1 MWPGDHLL
9 HSSLINFVTFFSVS
23 MKKTEEAVSVVDHT
37 PRNEEDEEESTV
49 KDVAAEATDVAD
61 AVSWEVEGRNSMV
74 EEEPYMNLVQ
84 WLVVNEAGV
93 GLKGAKVTIGTGG
106 GKSSVVVAHL
116 TTDKNGIATIRL
128 PWAA

>member
-1 MWPGDHLL
+1 
-9 HSSLINFVTFFSVS
+9 
-23 MKKTEEAVSVVDHT
+23 MKTTDESVSVVDRK
-37 PRNEEDEEESTV
+37 PRDEEDEEESAM
-49 KDVAAEATDVAD
+49 KDAAAEATAD
-61 AVSWEVEGRNSMV
+61 AAHAVSWEVEGRNNMV
-74 EEEPYMNLVQ
+74 DEEPYMNLVQ

>member
-1 MWPGDHLL
+1 
-9 HSSLINFVTFFSVS
+9 